1 MNITPGQHALLA
13 TSLMAVAGGLFYF
26 ILVWPA
32 LAGRAAFQDH
42 LEGLQLQ
49 HRKLTETATLAPVL
63 EKELAALS
71 KPEIDRSGFLDQK
84 NRDLAAADLQQRL
97 SLIIE
102 EAGGSLVSSQVLPA
116 ANEGENLFPEI
127 TMKIYMRGNIA
138 SLREV
143 LESFNTGQP
152 LLFTDN
158 LLVQKRQRGDEPAR
172 QDVDKLDIRFDVTA
186 FIYTPVE

>member
-1 MNITPGQHALLA
+1 MNITPRQHALLA
-13 TSLMAVAGGLFYF
+13 TGLMAVAGGLFYF

-32 LAGRAAFQDH
+32 LASRAAFHDH
-42 LEGLQLQ
+42 LEGLQFQ
-49 HRKLTETATLAPVL
+49 HQKLIETATLAPIL

-71 KPEIDRSGFLDQK
+71 SLEIDSSGFLGQK
-84 NRDLAAADLQQRL
+84 NRGLAAADLQRRL

-102 EAGGSLVSSQVLPA
+102 EAGGSLISSQVLPA
-116 ANEGENLFPEI
+116 TNEDENLLPEI
-127 TMKIYMRGNIA
+127 TMKMRMRGNIA

-172 QDVDKLDIRFDVTA
+172 HDVDKLDIRFDVTA
-186 FIYTPVE
+186 FIYTPIE

>member
-1 MNITPGQHALLA
+1 MNITPRQHAVLA

-42 LEGLQLQ
+42 LEGLQSQ
-49 HRKLTETATLAPVL
+49 HQKWTETATLAPVL

-71 KPEIDRSGFLDQK
+71 RLEIDRSGFLGQK
-84 NRDLAAADLQQRL
+84 NRDLAAADLQRRL

-102 EAGGSLVSSQVLPA
+102 EAGGSLISSQVLPA
-116 ANEGENLFPEI
+116 TNEDENLFPEI
-127 TMKIYMRGNIA
+127 TMKMHMRGNIA
-138 SLREV
+138 SLRDV

-152 LLFTDN
+152 LLFTDY
-158 LLVQKRQRGDEPAR
+158 LLVQKRQRSGEPAR
-172 QDVDKLDIRFDVTA
+172 QGVDKLDIRFNVTA
-186 FIYTPVE
+186 FIYTPIE

>member
-1 MNITPGQHALLA
+1 MNITPRQHALLA
-13 TSLMAVAGGLFYF
+13 AGLMAVAGGLFYL

-42 LEGLQLQ
+42 LEGLQFQ
-49 HRKLTETATLAPVL
+49 HQKLTATVTLAPVL
-63 EKELAALS
+63 EKELAVLS
-71 KPEIDRSGFLDQK
+71 GLEIDRSGFLDQK
-84 NRDLAAADLQQRL
+84 SRDLAAADLQQRL

-102 EAGGSLVSSQVLPA
+102 EAGGSLISSQVLPA
-116 ANEGENLFPEI
+116 TNGDENLFPEI
-127 TMKIYMRGNIA
+127 TMKMHMRGNIA

-143 LESFNTGQP
+143 LERFDTGQP

-158 LLVQKRQRGDEPAR
+158 LLVQKRQRSDEPAR
-172 QDVDKLDIRFDVTA
+172 QGADKLDIRFDATA

>member
-1 MNITPGQHALLA
+1 MNITPRQHALLA
-13 TSLMAVAGGLFYF
+13 AGLMAVAGGLFYL

-42 LEGLQLQ
+42 LEGLQFQ
-49 HRKLTETATLAPVL
+49 HQKLTATVTLAPVL
-63 EKELAALS
+63 EKELAVLS
-71 KPEIDRSGFLDQK
+71 GLEIDRSGFL
-84 NRDLAAADLQQRL
+84 DLAAADLQQRL

-102 EAGGSLVSSQVLPA
+102 EAGGSLISSQVLPA
-116 ANEGENLFPEI
+116 TNGDENLFPEI
-127 TMKIYMRGNIA
+127 TMKMHMRGNIA

-143 LESFNTGQP
+143 LERFDMGQP

-158 LLVQKRQRGDEPAR
+158 LLVQKRQRSDEPAR
-172 QDVDKLDIRFDVTA
+172 QGADKLDIRFDATA

>member
-1 MNITPGQHALLA
+1 MNITARQHALLA
-13 TSLMAVAGGLFYF
+13 TSLMAVACGLFYF
-26 ILVWPA
+26 ILIWPA
-32 LAGRAAFQDH
+32 LAGRAAFQGH
-42 LEGLQLQ
+42 LEELQLQ
-49 HRKLTETATLAPVL
+49 HQKWTETATLAPIL

-71 KPEIDRSGFLDQK
+71 RLEIDRSGFLGQK

-102 EAGGSLVSSQVLPA
+102 EAGGSLISSQVLPA
-116 ANEGENLFPEI
+116 TNEDENLFPEI
-127 TMKIYMRGNIA
+127 TMKMHMRGNIA
-138 SLREV
+138 SLRDI

-158 LLVQKRQRGDEPAR
+158 LLVQKRQRSGEPAR

-186 FIYTPVE
+186 FVYTPIE